1 MIKIVKK
8 HKYIITI
15 IIILI
20 IIGISFFRIKKLK
33 ETNQEYNITKNENII
48 VDNTIIKT
56 EEETQEQIKETVKI
70 DIKGQ
75 IKNPG
80 VYELNKGTRIIDAIN
95 IAGGLTDIAN
105 TSLINLSKL
114 LEDQMVIIIYSEEEV
129 LNSNVKEIETVFKVV
144 EKECICP
151 VIEND
156 GCINTEIDKESNE
169 QTNKLVNINTASLEE
184 LMTLPN
190 VGESKAKSIIE
201 YREENKFTTIEDVIN
216 VSGIGETLFEKI
228 KAFITI

>member
-1 MIKIVKK
+1 MIKVIKK
-8 HKYIITI
+8 HKCIITI

-20 IIGISFFRIKKLK
+20 IIYTSFLRIRKLK
-33 ETNQEYNITKNENII
+33 EINKEYNITENENII
-48 VDNTIIKT
+48 VDNTFIKS
-56 EEETQEQIKETVKI
+56 EEEIKETIKI

-75 IKNPG
+75 VKNPG
-80 VYELNKGTRIIDAIN
+80 VYELTKGTRIIDAIN

-105 TSLINLSKL
+105 TSLINLSKA

-156 GCINTEIDKESNE
+156 GCINTEIDKDSNKE
-169 QTNKLVNINTASLEE
+169 TSELININTASLEE

-201 YREENKFTTIEDVIN
+201 YRKENKFTTIEDVIN